1 MILGCIS
8 VSRKQA
14 VHKILPP
21 VPSLKPTMELESS
34 IPWELILQCVLQ
46 REYPEKF
53 VLQKHHHRPESNNHV
68 PVTNQPPICLK
79 FTRPSHLKLWFTTSL
94 TTFGP
99 LWPLMIKYN
108 WPDHANTST
117 TKNNKTP
124 NKRKAPVSS
133 CRKHP
138 PNLPN
143 VVSPTKP
150 PTIIL
155 RIASPR

>member
-1 MILGCIS
+1 ML
-8 VSRKQA
+8 A
-14 VHKILPP
+14 
-21 VPSLKPTMELESS
+21 
-34 IPWELILQCVLQ
+34 
-46 REYPEKF
+46 
-53 VLQKHHHRPESNNHV
+53 
-68 PVTNQPPICLK
+68 
-79 FTRPSHLKLWFTTSL
+79 WFTTSL

-108 WPDHANTST
+108 WPDHANTSS

-124 NKRKAPVSS
+124 NKRKALVSS

-155 RIASPR
+155 RIANPRLNTPEHTHTYIYQSMCTHTHACILCIYIYMHVYYVYIYIYVCVLKYIL